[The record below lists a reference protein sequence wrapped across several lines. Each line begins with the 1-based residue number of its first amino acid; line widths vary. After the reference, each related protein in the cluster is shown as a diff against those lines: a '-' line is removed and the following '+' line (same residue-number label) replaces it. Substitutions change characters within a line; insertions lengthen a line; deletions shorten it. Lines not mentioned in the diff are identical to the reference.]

1 MKKVAK
7 EAIDIG
13 KLIDE
18 ETERRLAIMEA
29 DDYEWPEKADKK
41 DAVAIVGI
49 IIVCLALIVCCMTG
63 VIV

>member
-1 MKKVAK
+1 MSNENV
-7 EAIDIG
+7 DIG
-13 KLIDE
+13 KIIDE

-41 DAVAIVGI
+41 DAIAIVAII
-49 IIVCLALIVCCMTG
+49 AVCIGLIVCCMTG